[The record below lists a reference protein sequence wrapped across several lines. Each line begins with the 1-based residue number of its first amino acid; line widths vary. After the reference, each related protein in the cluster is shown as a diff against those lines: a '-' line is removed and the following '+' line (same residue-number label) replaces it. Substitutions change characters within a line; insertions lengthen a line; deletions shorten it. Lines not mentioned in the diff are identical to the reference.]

1 MDVTEF
7 LLARIGEDE
16 AVAREAAEWYSSVRV
31 NRWDESDRAG
41 MVPDPIFYSGWEPGE
56 AAAAVETDLAK
67 GRAKNARV
75 LADCEA
81 KRRIVAEQVRERHVI
96 DQGHVTDWTMG
107 GWGAR
112 HTCLRALASIYRAH
126 PDFDPAWEV

>member
-1 MDVTEF
+1 VELTDF
-7 LLARIGEDE
+7 LMARTAEDE
-16 AVAREAAEWYSSVRV
+16 AMAREWPDDDVTPGSVDVFGR
-31 NRWDESDRAG
+31 
-41 MVPDPIFYSGWEPGE
+41 PIYGARS
-56 AAAAVETDLAK
+56 
-67 GRAKNARV
+67 RV